1 MADQQNL
8 KDAMIEL
15 LREEFSNRPAIV
27 CRVLEVNGTKVKV
40 QAVTDRKIYS
50 DVRLQAHPG
59 NGVLLIPTVSTGE
72 DNGFIILQWLSD
84 TAGYVAMYSDVD
96 SIQLLD
102 GSHGGLIKISELVD
116 KLNVLEQRMTAHEHL
131 YIPYPGGVAG
141 SPVPTTTDPSS
152 NPDITETT
160 VADLEN
166 PDITHGG

>member
-15 LREEFSNRPAIV
+15 LREEFANRPAIV

-40 QAVTDRKIYS
+40 QAVTDEKVYK

-59 NGVLLIPTVSTGE
+59 NGVLIIPSVSTGE

-84 TAGYVAMYSDVD
+84 TAGYVAMVSAAD

-102 GSHGGLIKISELVD
+102 GSHGGLIKITDLVD
-116 KLNVLEQRMTAHEHL
+116 KLNTLEQRITSHQHL
-131 YIPYPGGVAG
+131 TGAG
-141 SPVPTTTDPSS
+141 AGATTGYDAIT

-160 VADLEN
+160 IADLEN
-166 PDITHGG
+166 DKITHGIS